1 LETTTL
7 ILLAVAGV
15 GMLVIFGAGAAYIAG
30 RGDRVNVDERLEQ
43 FTGSTEWQSSEETED
58 VAKGSQRDMVA
69 EQLDKAMG
77 NRGFSFF
84 DNIKERI
91 ARADMKLRVSEYI
104 ALVWILVGV
113 GAAVGYFAIGG
124 LLGAVVAGVIAGQ
137 FPRIYAGRAATTRL
151 QTFDGQLGDTLN
163 LWVNALRSGFSV
175 LQGMEAI
182 AAELPPPVSKEF
194 ERIIQEIRLG
204 ISMEGALAN
213 SLRRVPSEDYD
224 LVITAVNIQRE
235 VGGNLAEILD
245 IISFT
250 IRERVRIKGE
260 IRTLTAQGRASGW
273 IITLLPVGLSLV
285 LYVLNPEYISE
296 LFVNAPPYVIE
307 GVLPCGWL
315 VIGGAV
321 LMVSLGGFAIQKIVD
336 IEV

>member
-1 LETTTL
+1 METTTL
-7 ILLAVAGV
+7 IIIGLVGV
-15 GMLVIFGAGAAYIAG
+15 GMLVVLGAVVALVAG
-30 RGDRVNVDERLEQ
+30 GGSRINVDERMEA
-43 FTGSTEWQSSEETED
+43 FS
-58 VAKGSQRDMVA
+58 GSQDWNQAAQEAEPEERRTVA
-69 EQLDKAMG
+69 DQLDKAIG
-77 NRGFSFF
+77 KRGFGFF
-84 DNIKERI
+84 DRVKERI
-91 ARADMKLRVSEYI
+91 ARADMKLRVTEYI
-104 ALVWILVGV
+104 ALVVGL
-113 GAAVGYFAIGG
+113 AAVLALVGYFVLGNIG
-124 LLGAVVAGVIAGQ
+124 LLVGGVIGAQ
-137 FPRIYAGRAATTRL
+137 IPRIYAGYAATKRL
-151 QTFDGQLGDTLN
+151 RAFDNQLGDTLN
-163 LWVNALRSGFSV
+163 LWVNALRSGFSD

-182 AAELPPPVSKEF
+182 GAELPPPVSKEF

-204 ISMEGALAN
+204 ISMEDALAN

-273 IITLLPVGLSLV
+273 IITVLPLGLSGV

-296 LFVNAPPYVIE
+296 LIVNEPPYVIPNI
-307 GVLPCGWL
+307 LPCGWL
-315 VIGGAV
+315 VVGGAL
-321 LMVSLGGFAIQKIVD
+321 LMIGLGGFAIQKIVD